1 MDRSS
6 DIAAISQRFELIRG
20 RLDERRIR
28 EFAAVEAR
36 VFGYGGVRAVAR
48 ATGLALN
55 TVRRGLEDLS
65 QPAGTEAQSKGG
77 SRVRRPGAGR
87 KKLRDKDAGL
97 VGDLDE
103 LVAPF
108 SRGDPMRPLRWTCKS
123 VRHLARELR
132 ARRHGVSP
140 AKVAELLAEEGYSL
154 QSHRKRNEGKGH
166 ADRDA
171 QFVYINDQVTA
182 FQKEGQPV
190 ISVDTKKKELVGL
203 FKNGGREW
211 RPQGS
216 PEEVNVYDFIDP
228 ALGKAIPYGV
238 YDVGLNEGWV
248 SVGCDHD
255 TSEFAVESIRRWWRK
270 MGSARYP
277 QARKLLITADGG
289 GSNSS
294 RCHLWKWCLS
304 QLSAETGLE
313 ITVCHLPPA
322 TSKWNKIEHR
332 LFCHITQNWR
342 GKALVSHEVI
352 VALIAAT
359 TTKAGLKV
367 NAERDESRYE
377 TAVKPTK
384 DEMETIP
391 LKRADFHGE
400 WNYTI
405 GHSIPD

>member
-1 MDRSS
+1 MDKSFA
-6 DIAAISQRFELIRG
+6 IAAIARRFELMRG
-20 RLDERRIR
+20 RLDERQIR

-36 VFGYGGVRAVAR
+36 VWGYGGVHAVAR
-48 ATGLALN
+48 ATGLAIN
-55 TVRRGLEDLS
+55 TVRRGVADVS
-65 QPAGTEAQSKGG
+65 QPPGAEGEKGSGRGT
-77 SRVRRPGAGR
+77 RVRQAGAGR
-87 KKLRDKDAGL
+87 RKLRDKDPAL
-97 VGDLDE
+97 VGDLDA

-123 VRHLARELR
+123 VRQLARELQ
-132 ARRHGVSP
+132 AMGHSVSP

-171 QFVYINDQVTA
+171 QFVYINDQAAA
-182 FQKEGQPV
+182 FEKAGQPV
-190 ISVDTKKKELVGL
+190 ISVDTKKKELVGP

-216 PEEVNVYDFIDP
+216 AEEVNVYDFIDP

-238 YDVGLNEGWV
+238 YDVGLNEAWV

-255 TSEFAVESIRRWWRK
+255 TSEFAVESIRRWWRN
-270 MGSARYP
+270 MGSVRYP
-277 QARKLLITADGG
+277 QASKLLITADGG

-304 QLSAETGLE
+304 QLSAETGLD

-342 GKALVSHEVI
+342 GKALISHEVI

-359 TTKAGLKV
+359 TTQAGLKV
-367 NAERDESRYE
+367 NAERDASTYNKGI
-377 TAVKPTK
+377 KPTS
-384 DEMETIP
+384 DQMEAIP
-391 LKRADFHGE
+391 LTRAHFHGE

-405 GHSIPD
+405 GRSP